1 MEILAHGAG
10 HAPARNVCRVHHD
23 LFHRPPD
30 RRPGRRRGASVPRA
44 RPGCEGAG
52 GGAGDSRRGPGRT
65 GGPGVGASRRG
76 GPGYIGPGP
85 GFPVVHGGLRDRP
98 AAVRP
103 PGAEPRRPGFRSLR
117 GAGSPVR
124 LRAPAGRRG
133 QGWPAGGNHVDG
145 DVARG
150 PGAHSQGCGPDPDV
164 LRPPDHGRRFG
175 SGARSACPAVSVFLG
190 FLDEPVGG
198 AGSARGVHRLY
209 RGNCGGDPAD
219 QELGSVAT
227 R

>member
-1 MEILAHGAG
+1 MISFTGLLIVG
-10 HAPARNVCRVHHD
+10 V
-23 LFHRPPD
+23 
-30 RRPGRRRGASVPRA
+30 GRRRGASAPRA

-52 GGAGDSRRGPGRT
+52 GGAGDPRRGPGRT

-76 GPGYIGPGP
+76 CPGDIGPGP

-103 PGAEPRRPGFRSLR
+103 PGPEPRRPGFRSLR

-145 DVARG
+145 DVARC
-150 PGAHSQGCGPDPDV
+150 PGTHSQGCRPDSDV
-164 LRPPDHGRRFG
+164 LRPPDHGRRVRWRSSLRLSCSQCFSRLPRRTRRWNWGCSRG
-175 SGARSACPAVSVFLG
+175 SSALPW
-190 FLDEPVGG
+190 
-198 AGSARGVHRLY
+198 
-209 RGNCGGDPAD
+209 
-219 QELGSVAT
+219 
-227 R
+227 